1 MSKAESIFSTYEELL
16 KGVGR
21 IKDENLHKK
30 AKALSKSL
38 SFFKNKPAQSS
49 IHFNSTKTKGARKN
63 PPKIN
68 LSYAHNTR
76 ELDTDSRIKIAEL
89 TQELSKIQSPTYA
102 IDTPDNNEYYGV
114 SMQDLRIFESRARED
129 YFKAHSQRMQ
139 KKAQVIKESI
149 VNLNANHTMQDVKAL
164 TQAFYKEF
172 GLKTLHIAIHR
183 DEGHFN
189 KLTGEKQ
196 YNYHAHIMFANYDFK
211 THRSVFRKFTKKD
224 LSRMQDLNAQ
234 ILGMQRGKKNS
245 RAHINR
251 YQIDYKAKKELE
263 NIKTLATEIR
273 QDLQRYKSK
282 EFNAKEI
289 LKTFLESSPHQQ
301 KKILE
306 NLTDAQAHAMNKIL
320 ATANKADLPLDKEPK
335 MLLMLRSKWQLAEGR
350 EANLSPF
357 KPLQKGKVKSKTR
370 SKTME
375 KQDVMQEQDT
385 QIQEQQG
392 QEEEVNQPNLPFDD
406 NFIECKSPQEKDE
419 HADKILKDFESHY
432 KDIDKVIKMAQR
444 QESKLPQEKPQAEQ
458 DKELTENKEQ
468 EGNSN
473 ELDRAI
479 NEITQARN
487 VFEILSALYS
497 IEKGMYELGIGEK
510 PKIEDFTKK
519 FNEMKDKALDSKF
532 LTQSI
537 KTLKEGK
544 EKIQDFSKNIK
555 LERALAKELSK
566 DIKMHE
572 LVSESSKSAYIRK
585 IDKKLES
592 ALLQCPQLKNDYPKM
607 IKQAESICKGKEN
620 EKHQNQGMQ
629 R

>member
-1 MSKAESIFSTYEELL
+1 MSKAESIFSTYEKLL

-102 IDTPDNNEYYGV
+102 IDTPENNEYYGV

-164 TQAFYKEF
+164 TQALYKEF

-263 NIKTLATEIR
+263 NIKT
-273 QDLQRYKSK
+273 
-282 EFNAKEI
+282 
-289 LKTFLESSPHQQ
+289 FLESSPHQQ

-306 NLTDAQAHAMNKIL
+306 NLTDAQTHAMNKIL

-419 HADKILKDFESHY
+419 HADKILKD
-432 KDIDKVIKMAQR
+432 IDKVIKMAQR

-487 VFEILSALYS
+487 IFEILSALYS

-519 FNEMKDKALDSKF
+519 FNEMKDNALDSKF

-537 KTLKEGK
+537 KALKEGK

-566 DIKMHE
+566 DIKMHD

-592 ALLQCPQLKNDYPKM
+592 ALLQCPQLKNDYPKI

-620 EKHQNQGMQ
+620 GKHQNQGMQ

>member
-1 MSKAESIFSTYEELL
+1 MSKAESIFSTYEKLL

-102 IDTPDNNEYYGV
+102 IDTPENNEYYGV

-164 TQAFYKEF
+164 TQALYKEF

-263 NIKTLATEIR
+263 NIKT
-273 QDLQRYKSK
+273 
-282 EFNAKEI
+282 
-289 LKTFLESSPHQQ
+289 FLESSPHQQ

-306 NLTDAQAHAMNKIL
+306 NLTDAQTHAMNKIL

-385 QIQEQQG
+385 QIQEQQ
-392 QEEEVNQPNLPFDD
+392 
-406 NFIECKSPQEKDE
+406 
-419 HADKILKDFESHY
+419 
-432 KDIDKVIKMAQR
+432 
-444 QESKLPQEKPQAEQ
+444 
-458 DKELTENKEQ
+458 
-468 EGNSN
+468 
-473 ELDRAI
+473 
-479 NEITQARN
+479 
-487 VFEILSALYS
+487 
-497 IEKGMYELGIGEK
+497 
-510 PKIEDFTKK
+510 
-519 FNEMKDKALDSKF
+519 
-532 LTQSI
+532 
-537 KTLKEGK
+537 
-544 EKIQDFSKNIK
+544 
-555 LERALAKELSK
+555 
-566 DIKMHE
+566 
-572 LVSESSKSAYIRK
+572 
-585 IDKKLES
+585 
-592 ALLQCPQLKNDYPKM
+592 
-607 IKQAESICKGKEN
+607 
-620 EKHQNQGMQ
+620 
-629 R
+629 

>member
-16 KGVGR
+16 KGAGR

-76 ELDTDSRIKIAEL
+76 ELDTDSRIKMAEI
-89 TQELSKIQSPTYA
+89 TQELSKLQSPTYA
-102 IDTPDNNEYYGV
+102 IDTPENNEYYGV
-114 SMQDLRIFESRARED
+114 SLQDLRIFESRARED

-164 TQAFYKEF
+164 TQALYKEF

-245 RAHINR
+245 RTHINR

-263 NIKTLATEIR
+263 NIKTLATEIK

-282 EFNAKEI
+282 EFNAKEA
-289 LKTFLESSPHQQ
+289 LKVFLESSPHHQ

-306 NLTDAQAHAMNKIL
+306 NLTDTQAHAMNKIL
-320 ATANKADLPLDKEPK
+320 ATTNKADLPLNKEPK

-357 KPLQKGKVKSKTR
+357 EPLKKGKVKSKTR

-375 KQDVMQEQDT
+375 KQDATQEQDT

-392 QEEEVNQPNLPFDD
+392 QEEEVNQPSLPFDD
-406 NFIECKSPQEKDE
+406 SFIECKSPQEKDE

-566 DIKMHE
+566 DIKMHD

-592 ALLQCPQLKNDYPKM
+592 ALLQCPQLKNDYPKI